1 MTSKAANRE
10 RSTPYGRTIHQA
22 AKASHV
28 ESMTAYGWML
38 MNGKGAQANPD
49 EAFGYLKRAS
59 KMGDKQ
65 ADVFLAQLVKAK
77 H

>member
-1 MTSKAANRE
+1 
-10 RSTPYGRTIHQA
+10 
-22 AKASHV
+22 
-28 ESMTAYGWML
+28 